1 MTTGHDAVVG
11 CFVCAV
17 IATVFVGLRIY
28 TRLFISRHPGWD
40 DNMVVLALLFAIALC
55 PIYVQQLRYGL
66 GDHVYEIPPAK
77 LSKQMQWFWVSTW
90 IYLTGVAFAKI
101 SILIQYIRVF
111 VGTKT
116 IIASWAT
123 VGFIVTCCL
132 VCFFGGIFACSPV
145 EKFWNPTIPGTCI
158 NYLAIW
164 YLHCSMAIATDL
176 AIVIIPLPTIVNMNL
191 ENKKKWSLA
200 FTFALGGFGCVT
212 SIIRLYYL
220 RFLTTTSDPTHYNP
234 IPALWSAVELA
245 VVIVCACLITL
256 HPLLVRVLR
265 PLRRFASQ
273 YHSGAGGGGGATEEE
288 RARRRRERLPSYVQ
302 DGAGVSEEERRERY
316 SRAVVAGWEGGKS
329 ARGRG
334 ANVVVGLGTMLL
346 ESGWSEERLAPEG
359 MAEGEIK
366 VQTTVDVASTS
377 LSTTNTDA
385 YADAD
390 AGSVL
395 TRERSE
401 GEEGKWVDV
410 EIGKGGV

>member
-1 MTTGHDAVVG
+1 
-11 CFVCAV
+11 
-17 IATVFVGLRIY
+17 
-28 TRLFISRHPGWD
+28 
-40 DNMVVLALLFAIALC
+40 MVSA
-55 PIYVQQLRYGL
+55 G
-66 GDHVYEIPPAK
+66 
-77 LSKQMQWFWVSTW
+77 
-90 IYLTGVAFAKI
+90 IYLTGVALAKI

-123 VGFIVTCCL
+123 VAFIVTCCL

-164 YLHCSMAIATDL
+164 YARTHTRRSLHLFRTFELTIIEHRYLHCSMAIATDL
-176 AIVIIPLPTIVNMNL
+176 AIVVIPLPTIVNMNL

-220 RFLTTTSDPTHYNP
+220 RFLTTTPDPTHYNP

-265 PLRRFASQ
+265 PLRVFASQ
-273 YHSGAGGGGGATEEE
+273 YHNSAPGATEEE

-302 DGAGVSEEERRERY
+302 DGAGVSAEERRERY
-316 SRAVVAGWEGGKS
+316 SRAVVAGWEGGKG
-329 ARGRG
+329 ARVGRG
-334 ANVVVGLGTMLL
+334 GGGVVVGLGTMLL

-359 MAEGEIK
+359 MNEGEIK
-366 VQTTVDVASTS
+366 VKTTVDVASSTMTT
-377 LSTTNTDA
+377 TTNTDA
-385 YADAD
+385 DAD
-390 AGSVL
+390 AASVL
-395 TRERSE
+395 TRERSG